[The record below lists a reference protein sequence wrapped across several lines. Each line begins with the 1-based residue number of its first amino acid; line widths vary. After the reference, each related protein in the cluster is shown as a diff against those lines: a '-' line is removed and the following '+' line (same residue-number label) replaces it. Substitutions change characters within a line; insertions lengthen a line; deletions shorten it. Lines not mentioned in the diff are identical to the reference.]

1 VDRGDG
7 FVCRHAERSIPK
19 SSRQGAIVGM
29 RIGSIPHPAVLVVG
43 GRSTVISI
51 EDRSRLGRI
60 LQRVPRSG
68 C

>member
-7 FVCRHAERSIPK
+7 FVCRHAERSTR
-19 SSRQGAIVGM
+19 RQGAIVGM